1 MSFDVASSSGRVRFV
16 GSEWQDEPEQRRLRL
31 EGRER
36 HDRPAVEAD
45 PVEVEGLGM
54 REAETESREQDARSA
69 EVETNDERR
78 AA

>member
-1 MSFDVASSSGRVRFV
+1 MRFDVASAGGRVRFV
-16 GSEWQDEPEQRRLRL
+16 RRERQDEPKQRRLRL
-31 EGRER
+31 ERRER
-36 HDRPAVEAD
+36 HDCPAVEAD